1 MENEPMTQQEQ
12 AMLDISHISFQYSED
27 DYVLFDDISFQ
38 VRRGEFVSL
47 IGPSGS
53 GKSTI
58 FKLIN
63 HFLTP
68 KKGTIL
74 VDGKDVTKERVECGY
89 MPQHD
94 LLFPWRTVEQNIML
108 PMEIQGVPKE
118 KRRHISDELLR
129 RVGLDG
135 TQKKYPRELSGGM
148 RQRAAFARTL
158 STGAELFLL
167 DEPFS
172 ALDSITRISMQEW
185 LLQQWDE
192 LGKTILFVTH
202 DVEEAIFLSQRVLVL
217 SGKPIHNVT
226 EVEIPLPKERCRD
239 MLLQPEILKLKN
251 QLIDKLRQE
260 AGE

>member
-1 MENEPMTQQEQ
+1 MDDSKMTDSEK
-12 AMLDISHISFQYSED
+12 MLDIRHISFQYDED
-27 DYVLFDDISFQ
+27 DYVLFDDISFT
-38 VRRGEFVSL
+38 VGRGEFVSL

-63 HFLTP
+63 HFLP
-68 KKGTIL
+68 LRSGEIL
-74 VDGKDVTKERVECGY
+74 VDGKDISKERVECGY

-94 LLFPWRTVEQNIML
+94 LLFPWRTVEQNVML
-108 PMEIQGVPKE
+108 PMEIQGVPKD
-118 KRRHISDELLR
+118 KRKEVSDELLD
-129 RVGLDG
+129 RVGLSG

-158 STGAELFLL
+158 ATGAQLLLL

-185 LLQQWDE
+185 ILQQWDT
-192 LGKTILFVTH
+192 LHKTILFVTH
-202 DVEEAIFLSQRVLVL
+202 DVEEAIFLSQKILVL

-226 EVEIPLPKERCRD
+226 QVDVPLPKERSRE
-239 MLLQPEILKLKN
+239 MLLDPDILRLKEHLVD
-251 QLIDKLRQE
+251 QLRQE